1 MWPAFN
7 SFVVLLPCGKKGADP
22 PLERDARLQ
31 GWARRD
37 EEREAEGGTS
47 LFVSLSLC
55 VRRKNFFFLRA
66 IFDPRNYFLKS
77 DLFFLGRNYFS
88 NRDLVY
94 LFVFLIEG
102 IFPCEIFDMYNYFL
116 TYLGHGCVLSSSFL

>member
-1 MWPAFN
+1 MEKKARIRRWRGTRV
-7 SFVVLLPCGKKGADP
+7 SKVGREETKKG
-22 PLERDARLQ
+22 RQ
-31 GWARRD
+31 
-37 EEREAEGGTS
+37 REGTS

-77 DLFFLGRNYFS
+77 DLFFLGWNYFS
-88 NRDLVY
+88 NGDLVY

-116 TYLGHGCVLSSSFL
+116 TCLGHGCVLSSSFL

>member
-1 MWPAFN
+1 MEKKARIRRWRGTRV
-7 SFVVLLPCGKKGADP
+7 SKVGREETKKGRQRG
-22 PLERDARLQ
+22 ERR
-31 GWARRD
+31 
-37 EEREAEGGTS
+37 S
-47 LFVSLSLC
+47 LYPSLC
-55 VRRKNFFFLRA
+55 VFDGRIFFLRA

-77 DLFFLGRNYFS
+77 DLFFLGWNYFS

-102 IFPCEIFDMYNYFL
+102 MFPCEIFDMYNYFL